1 MKNVSRETFHV
12 ERFFI
17 PLALITPLHHI
28 RSTSV
33 SYAHMFHVKHF
44 SETFRLTGCY
54 TYRGQYRERDAM
66 SETDATKRYV
76 SRETPG
82 ILPALPGIFLHCVQ
96 THLVFEEISQ
106 KAKNAV

>member
-17 PLALITPLHHI
+17 PRAASTPYI
-28 RSTSV
+28 CSTSV

-54 TYRGQYRERDAM
+54 TYRGQYMERDAM
-66 SETDATKRYV
+66 SEMDATKRYV

-82 ILPALPGIFLHCVQ
+82 ILLALPGIFLRCVQ

>member
-1 MKNVSRETFHV
+1 M
-12 ERFFI
+12 
-17 PLALITPLHHI
+17 
-28 RSTSV
+28 
-33 SYAHMFHVKHF
+33 
-44 SETFRLTGCY
+44 
-54 TYRGQYRERDAM
+54 ERDAM

-82 ILPALPGIFLHCVQ
+82 ILPALPGIFLRCVQ